1 MKKYRLTW
9 IENKIW
15 VKWLGPPTSYEQCK
29 LDIKTLYPNRSHDK
43 IKIYDWEEV
52 YKQCML

>member
-15 VKWLGPPTSYEQCK
+15 VKWLGPPTSYEQYK
-29 LDIKTLYPNRSHDK
+29 LDIRTLYPNRSHDK